1 MKTTL
6 ESDTSIKLTNNTLR
20 EKCNN
25 KIFLKINIQYK
36 VINIKVR

>member
-1 MKTTL
+1 MKITL
-6 ESDTSIKLTNNTLR
+6 ESNTSIKLTNNTLR

-25 KIFLKINIQYK
+25 KMFFKINIQYK